1 MEIYAAAKK
10 KKKDGLC
17 ILIQKDLQNI
27 LLKEKYMAQNVY
39 CIYCSH
45 KKRGK
50 MRTFIC
56 ICLCMSKETQ
66 EGWY

>member
-1 MEIYAAAKK
+1 MEIYAAAK

-17 ILIQKDLQNI
+17 ILIQKALQNI
-27 LLKEKYMAQNVY
+27 LLKEKYTAQNVY
-39 CIYCSH
+39 CIYLLH

-50 MRTFIC
+50 IRTFIC
-56 ICLCMSKETQ
+56 ICLYMSKETQ

>member
-1 MEIYAAAKK
+1 MEIYAAAK

-27 LLKEKYMAQNVY
+27 LLKEKYMAENVY
-39 CIYCSH
+39 CIYRLH

-56 ICLCMSKETQ
+56 I
-66 EGWY
+66 

>member
-1 MEIYAAAKK
+1 
-10 KKKDGLC
+10 
-17 ILIQKDLQNI
+17 
-27 LLKEKYMAQNVY
+27 MAQNVY
-39 CIYCSH
+39 CIYRSH

-66 EGWY
+66 EGCYNHRMTSTELTWEI